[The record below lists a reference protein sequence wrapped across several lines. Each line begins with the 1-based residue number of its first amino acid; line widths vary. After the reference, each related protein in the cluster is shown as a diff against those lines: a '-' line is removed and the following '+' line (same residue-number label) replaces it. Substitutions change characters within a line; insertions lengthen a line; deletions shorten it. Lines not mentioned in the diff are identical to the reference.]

1 MKAPMVPLVLEENLE
16 NKETLDL
23 KDWLDL
29 KEKQDGMDFLVSL
42 VLQVQL
48 PLSPSSLPVN
58 IQM

>member
-1 MKAPMVPLVLEENLE
+1 MKAHMVPLVLEENRE

-42 VLQVQL
+42 VLQVL
-48 PLSPSSLPVN
+48 LHLSPSSLPVN
-58 IQM
+58 IRM

>member
-42 VLQVQL
+42 VHQVLL
-48 PLSPSSLPVN
+48 PLSPSSLRVN

>member
-1 MKAPMVPLVLEENLE
+1 MKAHMVPLVLEENLE

-29 KEKQDGMDFLVSL
+29 KEKQGGMDFLVSL
-42 VLQVQL
+42 VLQVL
-48 PLSPSSLPVN
+48 LHLSPSSLPVN

>member
-1 MKAPMVPLVLEENLE
+1 MKAHMVPLVLEENRE

-42 VLQVQL
+42 VLQVL
-48 PLSPSSLPVN
+48 LHLSPSSLPVN